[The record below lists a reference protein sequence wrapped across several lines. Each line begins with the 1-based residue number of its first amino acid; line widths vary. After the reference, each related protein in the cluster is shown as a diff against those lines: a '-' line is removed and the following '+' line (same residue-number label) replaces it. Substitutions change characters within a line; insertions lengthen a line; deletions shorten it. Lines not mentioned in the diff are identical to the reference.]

1 MANSESVAL
10 PTELEVHIKWF
21 SSFLKWLPE
30 LGEQGKIIKYN
41 FAAAKSTKQGVTG
54 TDPSVTHN
62 DYAS

>member
-10 PTELEVHIKWF
+10 PTELEMHIIDF
-21 SSFLKWLPE
+21 TVFHLWLPE